1 VVLDD
6 DHGRGHDPTASGSR
20 VHHGAV
26 PGRRVD
32 ADPAPD
38 VSTVPAGGQ
47 PHNNLMPSLV
57 FVYGICAQL
66 PSAEG

>member
-1 VVLDD
+1 
-6 DHGRGHDPTASGSR
+6 

-47 PHNNLMPSLV
+47 PHNNLMPYLV

-66 PSAEG
+66 PSATD